1 MKKNFGKKNWMFP
14 MPVLMIGTY
23 NEDGTANMM
32 NAAWGGITLEDEI
45 TQRGT
50 LPMNCS

>member
-1 MKKNFGKKNWMFP
+1 MWYNAWGKEATMKKNFGKKNWMFP

-32 NAAWGGITLEDEI
+32 NAAWGGSEI
-45 TQRGT
+45 GH
-50 LPMNCS
+50 